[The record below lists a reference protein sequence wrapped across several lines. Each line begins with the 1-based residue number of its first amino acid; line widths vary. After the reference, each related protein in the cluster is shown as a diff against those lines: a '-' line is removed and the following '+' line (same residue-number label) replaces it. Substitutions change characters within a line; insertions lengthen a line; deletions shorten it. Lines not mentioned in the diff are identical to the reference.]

1 MGKTVPSYRIALEW
15 EIQRWKPF
23 AEALNSQDRETF
35 EVLMDMCRNNSMAS
49 GAACNPIVSEPM
61 IMSMLLAQQLKMHE
75 FDEKA
80 CELEEK
86 VNVITA
92 KTVGL
97 KIVER

>member
-49 GAACNPIVSEPM
+49 GAACNPIVFEPM
-61 IMSMLLAQQLKMHE
+61 IMSMLLAHQKKIDEIEGKFSQQ
-75 FDEKA
+75 
-80 CELEEK
+80 EEK
-86 VNVITA
+86 VNIITA

-97 KIVER
+97 TVIEK